1 MSIYSNCSMGSDS
14 ESSLSLEKTRLLRVQ
29 PSGTHKIHYNALS
42 DYDFMLKTSKP
53 IDISLALPHY
63 RARNQPVDH
72 RLAMFISTE
81 TSPIKLKVVSV
92 TSSLAAPCL
101 NIFSQSQCRAIPR
114 CKFFLDIRTTA
125 SNVTVWLPSDFRGH
139 IRCSGTPSFSAGFVN
154 RMIANV
160 RVNEAMSMDDNWDGD
175 EVWVDTCGLVTFRMW
190 DVHTNAPESQP
201 KETLKRIFGSSSKKL
216 PQRNFNWDFLLED

>member
-81 TSPIKLKVVSV
+81 TSPIKLKV
-92 TSSLAAPCL
+92 
-101 NIFSQSQCRAIPR
+101 CRAIPR

-160 RVNEAMSMDDNWDGD
+160 RVNEAMSMDDNWDCD

-201 KETLKRIFGSSSKKL
+201 KETLKRIFCSTSKKL
-216 PQRNFNWDFLLED
+216 PERNFNWDFLLED